1 LRFRVRIVPI
11 YYLFTTYLLYNWGVG
26 RLAGR
31 EEATRMQAVVYVG
44 HRLKALRIEAALT
57 QAELAKEAGVA
68 VNTVAEL
75 ERDEREPHMSTAR
88 KLAEALGVHPR
99 ELTVARGSRDA

>member
-1 LRFRVRIVPI
+1 
-11 YYLFTTYLLYNWGVG
+11 
-26 RLAGR
+26 
-31 EEATRMQAVVYVG
+31 MQAVVYVG

-88 KLAEALGVHPR
+88 KLAKALGVAPR
-99 ELTVARGSRDA
+99 ELTVGKGGGDA